1 MRPSAGD
8 GAEGYATAYIRHNG
22 NRERNLR
29 FASKPGGTL
38 ARAMRVSVAVALAGL
53 ALAGC
58 GSERQDEDEPEGEF
72 TLEVVEASFPARQT
86 TAQHSTM
93 RLAVRNTDDRN
104 LPNLAVTIDTEVPGG
119 GDPAGAFAT
128 SSTDPRLADPER
140 PVWIVDR
147 GPAGG
152 DAAATNTWALGPIF
166 PGQTREIEW
175 RLTAVRPGNYTV
187 NYSVSPGLDGK
198 AVAAN
203 GQRTT
208 GSFRV
213 RISDEPVPARV
224 NDRGEVVREEA
235 GRGRAGD

>member
-1 MRPSAGD
+1 MRDAWV
-8 GAEGYATAYIRHNG
+8 AI
-22 NRERNLR
+22 
-29 FASKPGGTL
+29 TL
-38 ARAMRVSVAVALAGL
+38 AAL

-72 TLEVVEASFPARQT
+72 TLEVVEASFPERQT

-93 RLAVRNTDDRN
+93 RIAVRNTDDRN
-104 LPNLAVTIDTEVPGG
+104 LPNLAVTIATEAAGG

-147 GPAGG
+147 GPEGG
-152 DAAATNTWALGPIF
+152 DGGAGNTWALGPVF

-187 NYSVSPGLDGK
+187 NYRVSPGLHGN
-198 AVAAN
+198 AVPAN
-203 GQRTT
+203 GQNTT

-224 NDRGEVVREEA
+224 NDDGEVVR
-235 GRGRAGD
+235 GKAGD